1 MASRVPIVVP
11 LPPSATACPP
21 APVPL
26 PRPLQTSTKLSPLPR
41 PSRSGARPLPRSSSS
56 TTMTMPLHR
65 RSGGP
70 SRRAPSCARLPNR
83 LPLARWATAPEP
95 PLARRMILILI
106 LILILLSR
114 GRSASTTMLPLRGS
128 PYRLPGARSTPTLL
142 LLRRRASPPR
152 ALLGLPAP
160 RASLLLAARRMICL
174 ELLVQY
180 LWTVMMSWMTL
191 GTNGLPRR
199 KRTHPARM
207 RKNRKQ
213 KCKKKLIN
221 INEQSRRSWP
231 KKKKTGS
238 GKDALRSIVAEIDPT
253 VLEIG
258 SIGGS
263 LLTRF
268 AEKNLTFQ
276 VKPNPM
282 RGSILWKMVPQNDQH
297 PVSEVSYIL
306 FVLQAQESCD
316 LIRNGAFFN
325 HVLEVRARYP
335 TFTICYVI
343 NKLVKCIKQVS
354 NISIR
359 IHPVLIAGNV
369 HQWKRYAFN
378 CIWIPL
384 NLFLQ
389 YATDLYF

>member
-1 MASRVPIVVP
+1 MQKEADKH
-11 LPPSATACPP
+11 
-21 APVPL
+21 
-26 PRPLQTSTKLSPLPR
+26 Q
-41 PSRSGARPLPRSSSS
+41 
-56 TTMTMPLHR
+56 
-65 RSGGP
+65 
-70 SRRAPSCARLPNR
+70 
-83 LPLARWATAPEP
+83 
-95 PLARRMILILI
+95 
-106 LILILLSR
+106 
-114 GRSASTTMLPLRGS
+114 
-128 PYRLPGARSTPTLL
+128 
-142 LLRRRASPPR
+142 
-152 ALLGLPAP
+152 
-160 RASLLLAARRMICL
+160 
-174 ELLVQY
+174 
-180 LWTVMMSWMTL
+180 
-191 GTNGLPRR
+191 
-199 KRTHPARM
+199 RTE
-207 RKNRKQ
+207 Q
-213 KCKKKLIN
+213 KKLAK
-221 INEQSRRSWP
+221 E
-231 KKKKTGS
+231 KEDCGS

-343 NKLVKCIKQVS
+343 NKLVKCMKQVS